1 MGAVL
6 EVKYF
11 NSFLLKKINKDA
23 GSINEPMYLGST
35 GIPQS
40 LGGYLA
46 TSAGIDSNSQWAIEE
61 ARIRGGFNNTNV
73 DYGVR
78 AYLVEENPNSS
89 QLINSLIYSG
99 IFNSRTG
106 INNTNVFS
114 VGEDITR
121 SVDPSRG
128 SIQKLYAEDTN
139 LIIFQE
145 DKVNR
150 ALIDKDAIYTASG
163 TASAVSQ
170 IGLVIGQIVPYAGE
184 YGISR
189 DPQSFAV
196 HGYRKYFTD
205 RNRNAVLRLSRD
217 GITEISEYGMY
228 DFFRDE
234 FININT
240 NIQGRVISGW
250 DAHNKQYVIST
261 QTNPSSF
268 SSNYNTLSFDENVK
282 GWVSF
287 FDFKPDHVFS
297 LKNNMYTL
305 KNDQLWVHY
314 SNQVNHSNFYGV
326 DYKTNITFVFNPNV
340 SLSKNFKTIGYEGS
354 NGWEVTSFISDPTG
368 LDNIS
373 NTYVNSNDTTN
384 KVYSY
389 QEGEYILNPANN
401 QIVLPADYNSVFGTA
416 NPGFTRQRAGF
427 DRKENKYVANL
438 VNNSTASTGEVN
450 YGSQMTGIK
459 GYFATVKVS
468 TDDATDPGGLKELF
482 AVSSNYV
489 ESSY

>member
-6 EVKYF
+6 EIKYF
-11 NSFLLKKINKDA
+11 NSFLLKKISKDS
-23 GSINEPMYLGST
+23 GNNEPIYLGSF
-35 GIPQS
+35 GIPQAI
-40 LGGYLA
+40 GGYPA
-46 TSAGIDSNSQWAIEE
+46 TSVSIDSSEWAIEE

-78 AYLVEENPNSS
+78 AYLVEDEPNSS
-89 QLINSLIYSG
+89 QLFNTLIYSG
-99 IFNSRTG
+99 IYNSRTG
-106 INNTNVFS
+106 INDTNVFS

-150 ALIDKDAIYTASG
+150 ALIDKDAIYTAAG
-163 TASAVSQ
+163 TSSAVSQ
-170 IGLVIGQIVPYAGE
+170 VGLVIGQIVPYAGE
-184 YGISR
+184 YGISK
-189 DPQSFAV
+189 DPQSFAI

-228 DFFRDE
+228 DYFRNE
-234 FININT
+234 FNSVNT
-240 NIQGRVISGW
+240 NIEGRVIGGW
-250 DAHNKQYVIST
+250 DAHNKQYVVST
-261 QTNPSSF
+261 QTNNLSF
-268 SSNYNTLSFDENVK
+268 LDKYKTLSFDENVK

-305 KNDQLWVHY
+305 KRDQLWLHY
-314 SNQVNHSNFYGV
+314 SSAVNRGNFYGV
-326 DYKTNITFVFNPNV
+326 NNKTSITFVFNPNV
-340 SLSKNFKTIGYEGS
+340 SLSKNFKTISYEGS

-368 LDNIS
+368 LDDV
-373 NTYVNSNDTTN
+373 NTVYVNSNDTTN

-389 QEGEYILNPANN
+389 QEGEYIINPANN
-401 QIVLPADYNSVFGTA
+401 QIVLPADYASVFGVA
-416 NPGFTRQRAGF
+416 NPGYTRQRAGF
-427 DRKENKYVANL
+427 NRKENKYVANL
-438 VNNSTASTGEVN
+438 VNNSTASTAEVN

>member
-6 EVKYF
+6 EIKYF
-11 NSFLLKKINKDA
+11 NSFLLKKISKDVLS
-23 GSINEPMYLGST
+23 GNEEPVYLGSF
-35 GIPQS
+35 GIPQAI
-40 LGGYLA
+40 GGYPA
-46 TSAGIDSNSQWAIEE
+46 TGVALDTSQWAVEE

-78 AYLVEENPNSS
+78 AYLVEDEPNAS
-89 QLINSLIYSG
+89 QLFNTLIYSG

-106 INNTNVFS
+106 VNDTNVFS

-145 DKVNR
+145 DKVNK
-150 ALIDKDAIYTASG
+150 ALIDKDAIYTAAG
-163 TASAVSQ
+163 TSSAVSQ

-228 DFFRDE
+228 DYFRDE
-234 FININT
+234 FNSVNT
-240 NIQGRVISGW
+240 NVEGRVIGGW
-250 DAHNKQYVIST
+250 DAHNKQYVVST
-261 QTNPSSF
+261 QTNNLSF
-268 SSNYNTLSFDENVK
+268 LDKYKTLSFDENVR

-305 KNDQLWVHY
+305 KRDQLWLHY
-314 SNQVNHSNFYGV
+314 SNAVNRGNFYGV
-326 DYKTNITFVFNPNV
+326 NNKTSITFVFNPNV
-340 SLSKNFKTIGYEGS
+340 SLSKNFKTISYEGS

-368 LDNIS
+368 LDDV
-373 NTYVNSNDTTN
+373 NTVYVNSNDTTN

-389 QEGEYILNPANN
+389 QEGEYIINPVNN
-401 QIVLPADYNSVFGTA
+401 QIVLPADYTSVFGVA
-416 NPGFTRQRAGF
+416 NPGYTRQRAGF
-427 DRKENKYVANL
+427 NRKENKYVANL
-438 VNNSTASTGEVN
+438 VNNSTASTAEVN